1 MKLVTRLLTRYWG
14 YLAVVIAVA
23 GFFLHSIGL
32 AVVIVLA
39 LAALGY
45 FLFQAPMW
53 CGAETRK
60 QEWCRNNSHGLLLGC
75 HLGQH
80 KLQRVKQTFTPA
92 GGRTLV
98 RTTKSVSGGLST
110 IGGVVAGSRSS
121 SGSESWSSTNR
132 LTLKCQAAAGAHPGC
147 ITPRSAQK

>member
-32 AVVIVLA
+32 AVVIALG

-53 CGAETRK
+53 CGAATRK
-60 QEWCRNNSHGLLLGC
+60 DERLRWTSDPWVHVGC
-75 HLGQH
+75 NAP
-80 KLQRVKQTFTPA
+80 R
-92 GGRTLV
+92 
-98 RTTKSVSGGLST
+98 SVSRPEST
-110 IGGVVAGSRSS
+110 YPQPRSS
-121 SGSESWSSTNR
+121 
-132 LTLKCQAAAGAHPGC
+132 P
-147 ITPRSAQK
+147 